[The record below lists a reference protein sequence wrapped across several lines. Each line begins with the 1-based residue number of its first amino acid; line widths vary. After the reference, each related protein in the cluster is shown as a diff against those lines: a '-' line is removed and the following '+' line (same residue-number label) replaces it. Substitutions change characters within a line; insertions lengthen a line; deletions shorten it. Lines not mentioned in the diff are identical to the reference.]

1 MQKNTRNVLSWLAGL
16 GGLVV
21 LLWYFRPADVLA
33 AIQSVGIPGVLAWT
47 VIMII
52 ARVLHAETTAAP
64 LRAMGYAMRLA
75 DAFWIGAIRT
85 FAHQVFPTAGVVA
98 YAQALR
104 VTTRA
109 SWSELAMLAAPQYVL
124 VVAALG
130 LVGLLATACN
140 INLLQHA
147 AAGFAFA
154 FAAMVV
160 ASLMLTR
167 GAPQLIGLL
176 PKRMADRLDQTSA
189 ALREFIDRP
198 GLVSRVVTF
207 HALAIVLRG
216 SRIWVLFAAVA
227 VNLDW
232 REALLLI
239 AVAESSILILVTP
252 GGLGVRE
259 GAILAGAVL
268 VGVAPEVAAT
278 VALVDRILTIG
289 LTALLMP
296 PAIAVINAKKNT

>member
-1 MQKNTRNVLSWLAGL
+1 
-16 GGLVV
+16 
-21 LLWYFRPADVLA
+21 
-33 AIQSVGIPGVLAWT
+33 
-47 VIMII
+47 
-52 ARVLHAETTAAP
+52 
-64 LRAMGYAMRLA
+64 
-75 DAFWIGAIRT
+75 
-85 FAHQVFPTAGVVA
+85 
-98 YAQALR
+98 
-104 VTTRA
+104 
-109 SWSELAMLAAPQYVL
+109 MLAAPQYVL

-140 INLLQHA
+140 FDLLQHA
-147 AAGFAFA
+147 AVGFVFA

-189 ALREFIDRP
+189 ALREFIHRP
-198 GLVSRVVTF
+198 GLVSRVIIW

-239 AVAESSILILVTP
+239 AVAEASILILVTP

-259 GAILAGAVL
+259 GAIVAGALL

-278 VALVDRILTIG
+278 VALIDRILTIG
-289 LTALLMP
+289 ITTLLMP
-296 PAIAVINAKKNT
+296 PAIAIINARKKSA

>member
-1 MQKNTRNVLSWLAGL
+1 
-16 GGLVV
+16 
-21 LLWYFRPADVLA
+21 
-33 AIQSVGIPGVLAWT
+33 
-47 VIMII
+47 MIV

-147 AAGFAFA
+147 TAGFALA

-160 ASLMLTR
+160 ASLMLTT

-189 ALREFIDRP
+189 ALRKFIDRP

-268 VGVAPEVAAT
+268 VGVAPEMAAT
-278 VALVDRILTIG
+278 VALVDRVLTIG
-289 LTALLMP
+289 LTVLLMP

>member
-1 MQKNTRNVLSWLAGL
+1 MQKNTRIVLSWLAGL
-16 GGLVV
+16 SGLLV

-33 AIQSVGIPGVLAWT
+33 AIQSVGIPGVIAWT
-47 VIMII
+47 AIMIA

-64 LRAMGYAMRLA
+64 LRAMGHVMRLA
-75 DAFWIGAIRT
+75 DAFWIGWIRT
-85 FAHQVFPTAGVVA
+85 FAHQVFPTAGVIA
-98 YAQALR
+98 YVHALR
-104 VTTRA
+104 ITTHA

-140 INLLQHA
+140 IDLLQHA
-147 AAGFAFA
+147 TAGFVFA

-160 ASLMLTR
+160 ASLAITR
-167 GAPQLIGLL
+167 RAPWLIGLL
-176 PKRMADRLDQTSA
+176 PERLADRLDQTSV
-189 ALREFIDRP
+189 ALRKFIDCP
-198 GLVSRVVTF
+198 GLVSKVITW
-207 HALAIVLRG
+207 HALAIVVRG
-216 SRIWVLFAAVA
+216 GRIWLLFAAVA

-239 AVAESSILILVTP
+239 AVAESSILLLVTP

-268 VGVAPEVAAT
+268 VGVTPEVAAT
-278 VALVDRILTIG
+278 VALVDRLLTIA
-289 LTALLMP
+289 LTTLLMP
-296 PAIAVINAKKNT
+296 PAIAIINAKKST

>member
-33 AIQSVGIPGVLAWT
+33 SIRSVGVPGVLAWT
-47 VIMII
+47 VVTVI

-64 LRAMGYAMRLA
+64 LRAMGHTMRLA
-75 DAFWIGAIRT
+75 DAFWIGSIRT

-98 YAQALR
+98 YAHALR

-130 LVGLLATACN
+130 LVGLFATACN
-140 INLLQHA
+140 LDLLQHA

-160 ASLMLTR
+160 ASLLLTR

-189 ALREFIDRP
+189 ALRQFIHRP
-198 GLVSRVVTF
+198 GLVSRVVTW

-216 SRIWVLFAAVA
+216 SRIWVLFAVLA

-232 REALLLI
+232 REGLLLI
-239 AVAESSILILVTP
+239 AVSEASILILVTP

-259 GAILAGAVL
+259 GAIVAGAL
-268 VGVAPEVAAT
+268 FVGVAPEVAAT

-289 LTALLMP
+289 LTTLLMP
-296 PAIAVINAKKNT
+296 PAIAIINARKSA

>member
-47 VIMII
+47 VIMIV

-147 AAGFAFA
+147 TAGFALA

-160 ASLMLTR
+160 ASLMLTT

-189 ALREFIDRP
+189 ALRKFIDRP

-278 VALVDRILTIG
+278 VALVDRVLMIG
-289 LTALLMP
+289 LTVLLMP

>member
-16 GGLVV
+16 GGLII

-33 AIQSVGIPGVLAWT
+33 AIRSVGIPGVLAWT
-47 VIMII
+47 VITII

-64 LRAMGYAMRLA
+64 LRAMGHVMRLA
-75 DAFWIGAIRT
+75 DAFWIGWIRT

-98 YAQALR
+98 YAHALR
-104 VTTRA
+104 VTTHA
-109 SWSELAMLAAPQYVL
+109 SWSEIAMLAAPQYVL
-124 VVAALG
+124 IVAALG
-130 LVGLLATACN
+130 LVGLVGTACN
-140 INLLQHA
+140 IDLLQHA
-147 AAGFAFA
+147 AAGFAIA

-160 ASLMLTR
+160 FSLMLTS

-189 ALREFIDRP
+189 ALREFIHRP

-239 AVAESSILILVTP
+239 AVAEASILILVTP

-259 GAILAGAVL
+259 GAILAGALL

-289 LTALLMP
+289 LTALLTP
-296 PAIAVINAKKNT
+296 PAIVIIHAKKSA